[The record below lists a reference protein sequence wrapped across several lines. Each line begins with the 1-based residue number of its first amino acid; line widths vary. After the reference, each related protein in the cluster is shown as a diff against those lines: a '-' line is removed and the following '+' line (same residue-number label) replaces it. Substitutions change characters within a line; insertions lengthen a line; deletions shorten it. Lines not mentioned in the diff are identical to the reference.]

1 MCLHCAPTERDKL
14 LMLQAI
20 NILLLRSKEQCN
32 PLEQRTMQPS
42 GAKTMQPSGAKKL
55 LPLPEQSTLLELL

>member
-1 MCLHCAPTERDKL
+1 M
-14 LMLQAI
+14 LMLDTKTSKLQM
-20 NILLLRSKEQCN
+20 RSYGARQIIDVASYKHLA
-32 PLEQRTMQPS
+32 PPEQRTMQPS